1 MVPFGNHQENSNLS
15 AQNLAPLHTNNNPH
29 DSNSDIDQDSCPSD
43 CESSISEPE
52 SEQPQFRGPED
63 DFVTIHKGEMI
74 YETIAKKLVSSL
86 SSRGLDPRVE
96 SIHRNRFSSINGRAR
111 VESFGVYTRAVQ
123 TRCGGNANLTYA
135 WFGASKNE
143 IDMIIDYGFGLPKSG
158 LTHGHG
164 VHLCSINHPI
174 ESVLSTSP
182 DENGLRHILLCRV
195 ILGKTEVIC
204 PGSQQNNPSSEEFDS
219 GVDNIE
225 TPQKYIV
232 WTSRMNTHILP
243 EFLVSFRTLSS
254 NSRGSRPNSNR
265 MPFPTL
271 INVLRKYLPLDAV
284 DLIRIHHRD
293 FRNQKITRAELVRR
307 VRHIAGD
314 KLLIKIMKSCER
326 KMKTPLSSS
335 STSLCK

>member
-1 MVPFGNHQENSNLS
+1 MVPFGNHQENSKLS
-15 AQNLAPLHTNNNPH
+15 AQKLSPLHTNNPH

-43 CESSISEPE
+43 CESSISGPE
-52 SEQPQFRGPED
+52 NEQPQLHGPQN

-74 YETIAKKLVSSL
+74 YETIAKKLVTSL

-96 SIHRNRFSSINGRAR
+96 SIYRNRFSSINGRAR
-111 VESFGVYTRAVQ
+111 VESFGVYSRAVQ
-123 TRCGGNANLTYA
+123 TKCGGNANLTYA

-143 IDMIIDYGFGLPKSG
+143 IDMIIDYGFGLPRSG
-158 LTHGHG
+158 LTHGRG
-164 VHLCSINHPI
+164 VYLYSINHPI
-174 ESVLSTSP
+174 ESVQSALP

-195 ILGKTEVIC
+195 ILGKTELIS

-243 EFLVSFRTLSS
+243 EFLVSFRALPS

-271 INVLRKYLPLDAV
+271 INVLTKYLPCDAV
-284 DLIRIHHRD
+284 ELIRIHHSD
-293 FRNQKITRAELVRR
+293 FRKQKITRSELVRR

-314 KLLIKIMKSCER
+314 KLLIKIMKSCKR
-326 KMKTPLSSS
+326 KKSKVCLNSDMKLI
-335 STSLCK
+335 